1 MHCNKE
7 TDMQQHKRCNSVQP
21 TAPAL
26 YSGSNIHTPLTNHD
40 EEGAFC
46 GNSSQTPLSKQPLTG
61 TVLDTGRHL
70 EFHPSSLIVNEGANT
85 QSNCT
90 LDGGGD
96 DRDQFGG
103 GRDDI
108 DVDTLR

>member
-46 GNSSQTPLSKQPLTG
+46 GNSSQGLSKPIRGFL
-61 TVLDTGRHL
+61 LK
-70 EFHPSSLIVNEGANT
+70 ENMNEN
-85 QSNCT
+85 
-90 LDGGGD
+90 
-96 DRDQFGG
+96 
-103 GRDDI
+103 DI
-108 DVDTLR
+108 DHENIKGN